1 MFAATAIAILVTM
14 ALALVRAM
22 RGPTVFDRL
31 LAVNVFGTKTV
42 LLIAVVGFLMGRP
55 AFLDIALVY
64 ALINFIGNVA
74 VLKFVKYGD
83 LGVLTQEVP
92 RIRGG
97 RRSS

>member
-14 ALALVRAM
+14 ALALLRAVL
-22 RGPTVFDRL
+22 GPTVFDRL

-83 LGVLTQEVP
+83 LGVLTQEVL
-92 RIRGG
+92 RARGG
-97 RRSS
+97 RRSP